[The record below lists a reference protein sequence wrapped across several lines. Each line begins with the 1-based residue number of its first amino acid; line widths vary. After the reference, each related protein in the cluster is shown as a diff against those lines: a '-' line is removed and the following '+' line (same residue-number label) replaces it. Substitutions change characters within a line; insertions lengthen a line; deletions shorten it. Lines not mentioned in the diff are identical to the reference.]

1 MRICKVAA
9 FPHLRAPFMPEL
21 DKTYTPADVESR
33 WYQRWLD
40 DKCFEADP
48 ARVSETRPAYSIV
61 IPPPNVTGV
70 LHMGHVLNNTI
81 QDILCRRARMLGKEV
96 LWLPGTDHAG
106 LATQNVVEKTLK
118 KQGVIKHRDDLGREK
133 LIEKIWEWKGTQ
145 GDIIIDQLKKLGSS
159 CDWSRQRFTFDPD
172 YNACVMRVFVDLY
185 KKGLIY
191 RGKRMVNWC
200 PSSLTALSDEEVI
213 MKEQKGSMY
222 HFRVEVID
230 DDTRPQTARPRAVDI
245 TEQEEQN
252 AHHEH
257 TRTDPHT
264 GCRTFIHGNRFDERA
279 GPYLSAANRRTVG
292 AAAACL
298 AQSQRTGADA
308 PSGESRWEEFRALL
322 ATGQFRELNLID
334 LAQLGIRAF
343 GDEPL
348 AAADESLKQLKA
360 GAEAQPFLDHARG
373 VVYKIF
379 ASDASGNAGRKVTVS
394 TSPTARPYIE
404 YEDSHP
410 LEALEKLALLHEIGG
425 LPTEILGVTA
435 QGDWV
440 LAQPEATPVTESE
453 IGAARAEAVALVGG
467 VQVNESGLEDIR
479 VVWHRGRAW
488 IISDLHLR
496 NIMRDSEGKARIM
509 DALIVP
515 VPKSL
520 TARYESVRQAIREA
534 KEKAGILSS
543 ATHAQEELSLF
554 PSADRKTWLTIA
566 TTRPETIPGDTAI
579 AVNPKDERYAHL
591 IGKHIRRPLPLENQA
606 AIPIV
611 GDEHVDFAFGTG
623 VLKVTPAHD
632 KADFEIGQRHKL
644 EIIDVLHPNGLLNE
658 LAGKDLAGLD
668 RFEGRKKAVDL
679 LTEMGAMIKAEPHQN
694 NVGYSE
700 RADVPIEPRL
710 SEQWFLKYPSVKES
724 QAVVASGEMKF
735 HPDRWAKV
743 YDHWMTGLQDWC
755 ISRQVWWGHRI
766 PVWHS
771 MAKDS
776 DELRAFSEF
785 SNKTGL
791 SKSDSWTEHCLSGV
805 KGEATLVTVYQNNDE
820 GETRIEAVT
829 DSEAEIEKLKS
840 MGFTQDPDVLDTWF
854 SSWLW
859 PFATMGWPEK
869 TSTLKAFYPTTD
881 LVTGPDIIF
890 FWVARMI
897 MAGFEWMGELPFK
910 NVYFTGIIR
919 DKQGRKMSKSLGN
932 SPDPLEL
939 IASYSADALRF
950 GIMRSAPLGQDI
962 CFDDKNV
969 ELGRNFCT
977 KLWNA
982 ARFRQMQ
989 GGEVETEIS
998 AALLSSDDKWILL
1011 RLNTAIAE
1019 VSTAL
1024 EEYRFSDA
1032 TATLYRFFWSEY
1044 CDWYI
1049 EASKAVLQGSDDKRK
1064 ANTLAV
1070 IDFVLGHTL
1079 RLFHPFMPFITEE
1092 LWHGMGFNTD
1102 LPENQGGKS
1111 IMFAPWPKPLDED
1124 ELAHFGILPED
1135 EKTANDKYEAV
1146 NLGRGLKSTFNIN
1159 KRVRFVLKPSQELPA
1174 HEVEV
1179 LRILLN
1185 AEPLDVD
1192 ADFAATK
1199 GTPSAITPL
1208 GTIFLPLDGII
1219 DVEAERARVGKEL
1232 AKVESE
1238 LEKVIAKLADE
1249 NFTSKVPQK
1258 VLDEHQLRKTDWQE
1272 KLAKLR
1278 EMMAAL
1284 G

>member
-1 MRICKVAA
+1 
-9 FPHLRAPFMPEL
+9 MPEL
-21 DKTYTPADVESR
+21 DKTYTPAEVEAR

-48 ARVSETRPAYSIV
+48 ARVSEKRPAYSIV
-61 IPPPNVTGV
+61 IPPPNVTGI
-70 LHMGHVLNNTI
+70 LTLGHVLNNTI
-81 QDILCRRARMLGKEV
+81 QDILARRARMLGKEV

-106 LATQNVVEKTLK
+106 IATQNVVEKTLK
-118 KQGVIKHRDDLGREK
+118 KQGVIKHRDDLGREG
-133 LIEKIWEWKGTQ
+133 LVAKIWEWKEKHG
-145 GDIIIDQLKKLGSS
+145 GIIIEQLKKLGSS
-159 CDWSRQRFTFDPD
+159 CDWSRERFTFDDD

-200 PSSLTALSDEEVI
+200 PSSLTALSDEEVV
-213 MKEQKGSMY
+213 MKAQNAIMY
-222 HFRVEVID
+222 HFKVEV
-230 DDTRPQTARPRAVDI
+230 V
-245 TEQEEQN
+245 EE
-252 AHHEH
+252 
-257 TRTDPHT
+257 P
-264 GCRTFIHGNRFDERA
+264 G
-279 GPYLSAANRRTVG
+279 
-292 AAAACL
+292 
-298 AQSQRTGADA
+298 
-308 PSGESRWEEFRALL
+308 
-322 ATGQFRELNLID
+322 
-334 LAQLGIRAF
+334 
-343 GDEPL
+343 
-348 AAADESLKQLKA
+348 
-360 GAEAQPFLDHARG
+360 
-373 VVYKIF
+373 
-379 ASDASGNAGRKVTVS
+379 
-394 TSPTARPYIE
+394 
-404 YEDSHP
+404 
-410 LEALEKLALLHEIGG
+410 
-425 LPTEILGVTA
+425 
-435 QGDWV
+435 
-440 LAQPEATPVTESE
+440 
-453 IGAARAEAVALVGG
+453 
-467 VQVNESGLEDIR
+467 
-479 VVWHRGRAW
+479 
-488 IISDLHLR
+488 
-496 NIMRDSEGKARIM
+496 
-509 DALIVP
+509 
-515 VPKSL
+515 
-520 TARYESVRQAIREA
+520 
-534 KEKAGILSS
+534 
-543 ATHAQEELSLF
+543 
-554 PSADRKTWLTIA
+554 TWLTIA
-566 TTRPETIPGDTAI
+566 TTRPEVIPGDQAI

-591 IGKHIRRPLPLENQA
+591 IGKHVRRPLPVENQELL
-606 AIPIV
+606 PIIA
-611 GDEHVDFAFGTG
+611 DEHVDFTFGTG

-632 KADFEIGQRHKL
+632 KADFEIAQRHNL
-644 EIIDVLHPNGLLNE
+644 PAVDVMHPNGVLNE
-658 LAGKDLAGLD
+658 LAGKDLTGME
-668 RFEGRKKAVDL
+668 RFAARKRAAEL
-679 LTEMGAMIKAEPHQN
+679 LAEIGSLVKEEPYQN
-694 NVGYSE
+694 NLGYSE
-700 RADVPIEPRL
+700 RADVPIESRL

-724 QAVVASGEMKF
+724 QAVVANGEMKF

-766 PVWHS
+766 PVWYR
-771 MAKDS
+771 K
-776 DELRAFSEF
+776 
-785 SNKTGL
+785 G
-791 SKSDSWTEHCLSGV
+791 SDSSDIYCGV
-805 KGEATLVTVYQNNDE
+805 EPPADPENWE
-820 GETRIEAVT
+820 
-829 DSEAEIEKLKS
+829 
-840 MGFTQDPDVLDTWF
+840 QDPDVLDTWF

-962 CFDDKNV
+962 CFDEKNV

-1049 EASKAVLQGSDDKRK
+1049 EASKAVLQAPVGQVSDLASGLTEADYSENRRRR

-1092 LWHGMGFNTD
+1092 LWHGMSFNAD
-1102 LPENQGGKS
+1102 LPDNQGGKS
-1111 IMFAPWPKPLDED
+1111 IMFAVWPKQLDAN

-1135 EKTANDKYEAV
+1135 EQAANDKYKAV
-1146 NLGRGLKSTFNIN
+1146 ELGRGLKSAFNIN
-1159 KRVRFVLKPSQELPA
+1159 KKVRFVLKTASELPA
-1174 HEVEV
+1174 HEIEV

-1185 AEPLDVD
+1185 AEPLEVD
-1192 ADFAATK
+1192 AAFQPKK
-1199 GTPSAITPL
+1199 GTPAALTPL
-1208 GTIFLPLDGII
+1208 GELFLPLDGLI
-1219 DVEAERARVGKEL
+1219 DVEAETVRVGKEV

-1238 LEKVIAKLADE
+1238 LEKVTAKLADT

-1258 VLDEHQLRKTDWQE
+1258 VLDEHQQRKTDWEE
-1272 KLAKLR
+1272 KLAKLKVML
-1278 EMMAAL
+1278 EAL